1 MVTDKQI
8 EGKGLSC
15 NIRGNDNWY
24 REGGHMEEV
33 RNTRGHRVT
42 LNNRGAGTIT
52 GVNAVISFDP
62 NEVLLETEQGV
73 LLIKGSELNVT
84 KLTLD
89 NGEVDVDGKVDSFT
103 YSDMKPGIK
112 GENGLLNRL
121 FK

>member
-1 MVTDKQI
+1 
-8 EGKGLSC
+8 
-15 NIRGNDNWY
+15 
-24 REGGHMEEV
+24 MEDV
-33 RNTRGHRVT
+33 RNVNTKGHRIA
-42 LNNRGAGTIT
+42 LNNRGNGLIT

-89 NGEVDVDGKVDSFT
+89 KGEVEVDGRIDSFT
-103 YSDMKPGIK
+103 YSDMKPGTK
-112 GENGLLNRL
+112 GENGLFERL